1 MAGAGWKDWT
11 VGEVVTEADFQS
23 YLQDQV
29 LFVFETSAAR
39 GSAIGTANLSE
50 GMFSYLKDS
59 DALEYYGGTALGWV
73 PFAAGARGGG
83 TDQIFYENGT
93 AVTTSYSI
101 TSGSNAMTAGPV
113 SIGTAATV
121 TVPAGSEWTI
131 V

>member
-1 MAGAGWKDWT
+1 MSLRGWKDWT
-11 VGEVVTEADFQS
+11 VGEVVTEANFQG

-29 LFVFETSAAR
+29 VFVFDSSAAR
-39 GSAIGTANLSE
+39 GSSLGTAIATE
-50 GMFSYLKDS
+50 GMFTYLKDT
-59 DALEYYGGTALGWV
+59 DTLEYYSGSSWV
-73 PFAAGARGGG
+73 PFSAGAKGGG

-121 TVPAGSEWTI
+121 TVPVGSEWTI

>member
-1 MAGAGWKDWT
+1 MAGGGWKDWT

-23 YLQDQV
+23 FLQDQV
-29 LFVFETSAAR
+29 LFVFASAAAR
-39 GSAIGTANLSE
+39 DSAIGTAAVSE
-50 GMFSYLKDS
+50 GMFAYLKDT
-59 DALEYYGGTALGWV
+59 DGLEFYSGAEWV
-73 PFAAGARGGG
+73 PFAAGAKGGG

-101 TSGSNAMTAGPV
+101 TSGANAMTAGPI

-121 TVPAGSEWTI
+121 TVPAGSVWTI